1 MPVAVSMSR
10 RCYPV
15 VIAPGGTG
23 IWHPSELVAPRH
35 SQPRASVR
43 LRRVVPGAGGQW
55 WGRPA
60 RVAALVVLA
69 MGAALVSPIGL
80 GRVAP
85 ADRARAASFGRVSLV
100 TVGAPLRAR
109 PLPHGFVG
117 LSLEYR
123 AIPEYAGH
131 DPRAINPLLVRLIEE
146 LSPGERPQLRIGG
159 DSTDRAWWPAHGVK
173 KPLGAYI
180 RLGGR
185 WGAVAG
191 ALVRATDARVILGI
205 NLEADSGAVA
215 RLEATQLVRA
225 IGRDRLQALELGNE
239 PELYAAFTWYHVHG
253 RKMPGRAPT
262 WNFGDYLRE
271 FSMIATS
278 LPRVPLAGP
287 AVGSRK
293 WLRYVGRFISAE
305 PRVRIVTLHRYPLQR
320 CFIAPGARTYP
331 TIAHLLAPAS
341 TTGLAS
347 SVARDV
353 RLAHA
358 RGLQV
363 RIDEAN
369 TISCGRVPSVDES
382 FASALW
388 VLQALFAFARA
399 GADGVDIHTYAGS
412 PYALFKFHHHGGVW
426 RAVVYPEYY
435 GMLMFARAA
444 PPGSRLL
451 AIAGVERARVRAWAT
466 RSPSG
471 QVRVVVIN
479 SHRQPRTLAV
489 RIPGGGARATIER
502 LLAPSLPARS
512 GVTIAGQSLSTSSR
526 TARPSAEPDVVRVPR
541 QRNAYLVRMP
551 AASAALL
558 TTATRP

>member
-1 MPVAVSMSR
+1 MRVGPV
-10 RCYPV
+10 
-15 VIAPGGTG
+15 
-23 IWHPSELVAPRH
+23 PR
-35 SQPRASVR
+35 
-43 LRRVVPGAGGQW
+43 GAGGQPW
-55 WGRPA
+55 RRPGWL
-60 RVAALVVLA
+60 AAVIVLTVV
-69 MGAALVSPIGL
+69 AALVSPIGP
-80 GRVAP
+80 GRVGRAG
-85 ADRARAASFGRVSLV
+85 RARAASLGRASLV
-100 TVGAPLRAR
+100 TVGAPLRTS
-109 PLPHGFVG
+109 PLPHGFTG

-123 AIPEYAGH
+123 AIPEYAGN

-159 DSTDRAWWPAHGVK
+159 DSTDRAWWPAHGVR

-180 RLGGR
+180 RLGSR

-191 ALVRATDARVILGI
+191 ALARATDARVILGI
-205 NLEADSGAVA
+205 NLEANSGAVA
-215 RLEATQLVRA
+215 RLEATRLVRA
-225 IGRDRLQALELGNE
+225 IGRGRVQALELGNE

-253 RKMPGRAPT
+253 RKMPGRART
-262 WNFGDYLRE
+262 WNFGDYLRD
-271 FSMIATS
+271 FSRIATS

-287 AVGSRK
+287 AAGSRK
-293 WLRYVGRFISAE
+293 WLRDISRFISAE

-320 CFIAPGARTYP
+320 CYIARSARAYP
-331 TIAHLLAPAS
+331 TIAHLLTQAS
-341 TTGLAS
+341 TTGLAA

-388 VLQALFAFARA
+388 VLQALFAFART

-435 GMLMFARAA
+435 GMLMFAQAA

-451 AIAGVERARVRAWAT
+451 AIAGAERAKLGAWAT
-466 RSPSG
+466 RTPNG

-479 SHRQPRTLAV
+479 GRSQPRTLAV
-489 RIPGGGARATIER
+489 RIPGGGPRATVER
-502 LLAPSLPARS
+502 LLAPSLSARS
-512 GVTIAGQSLSTSSR
+512 GVTIGGRSLSTTSR
-526 TARPSAEPDVVRVPR
+526 AALWAGQLDVARVPR
-541 QRNAYLVRMP
+541 RGSVYLVRIP
-551 AASAALL
+551 AGSAALL
-558 TTATRP
+558 TTATRS